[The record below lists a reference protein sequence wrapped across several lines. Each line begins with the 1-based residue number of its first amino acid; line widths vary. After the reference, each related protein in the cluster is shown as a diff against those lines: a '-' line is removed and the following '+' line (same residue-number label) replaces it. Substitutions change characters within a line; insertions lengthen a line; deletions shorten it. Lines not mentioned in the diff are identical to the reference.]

1 MDIGRF
7 VAQFPVLTDDDQRM
21 INRPDFLRQVDL
33 AKNYHSQFHVK
44 DVNDGRWFS
53 TYGRKQQ
60 AEKYYRRL
68 SATNESSYISDTA
81 FCVAHLM
88 LGGKLE
94 MRDCGRIEPIRMAF
108 IGRKKIDYQVGEPSE
123 HGSDPSDRRDFW
135 QSIISLP
142 TTDDPVGDF
151 VQDTKDI
158 YESESWDPE
167 PGKEWWEVCSEK
179 FHRGADDVVYA
190 VYERLA
196 KRFQDNYDLTSLKVE
211 IPSKKGRLSRRR
223 IREIWKWGRW
233 LISLVI
239 RELIELAIELLFLS
253 IRGRGFR
260 IQFRK
265 KTSRLPD
272 TT

>member
-33 AKNYHSQFHVK
+33 AKKYHSQFHVK

-53 TYGRKQQ
+53 AYGRKHK
-60 AEKYYRRL
+60 AEEYYRKL
-68 SATNESSYISDTA
+68 SPTNESCYISDTA
-81 FCVAHLM
+81 FCVACLM

-94 MRDCGRIEPIRMAF
+94 MRDCGRIAPIRMAF
-108 IGRKKIDYQVGEPSE
+108 IGRKKMNGQASE
-123 HGSDPSDRRDFW
+123 SSEQDSAPSDRQDFW
-135 QSIISLP
+135 HWIISLP

-151 VQDTKDI
+151 VQDAKDI

-190 VYERLA
+190 VYQRLA
-196 KRFQDNYDLTSLKVE
+196 KRFQDNDDLT
-211 IPSKKGRLSRRR
+211 
-223 IREIWKWGRW
+223 
-233 LISLVI
+233 
-239 RELIELAIELLFLS
+239 
-253 IRGRGFR
+253 
-260 IQFRK
+260 
-265 KTSRLPD
+265 
-272 TT
+272 